1 MAAKDDCAASRAR
14 AVFDPSE
21 YPAED
26 DPDLVAPMSMMEA
39 FDILDREDTAHEV
52 SCDGCH
58 ARRVNEGRVRL
69 KRLRVGLREKREEGE
84 RVAAMHNA
92 KQSVLTQHARAMLG
106 VPPSLSAPD
115 KAMIESLPVHKV
127 DVRDMYDDVEIYP
140 PARIRSFVAA
150 DGTTTR
156 YAPDGTVE
164 SITKAD
170 GNPGASEPSPDD
182 QTE

>member
-69 KRLRVGLREKREEGE
+69 KRLRVGLREMREEGV
-84 RVAAMHNA
+84 RVAAQY
-92 KQSVLTQHARAMLG
+92 KAMQVQQIPVHPGVEESFADADCGNTSRPQVASYMAFLG
-106 VPPSLSAPD
+106 VPPSLQD
-115 KAMIESLPVHKV
+115 KEAIKRLPTYEV
-127 DVRDMYDDVEIYP
+127 DMREMYEDVEIYP
-140 PARIRSFVAA
+140 PMRIKTFAAA

-156 YAPDGTVE
+156 YAPDG
-164 SITKAD
+164 
-170 GNPGASEPSPDD
+170 
-182 QTE
+182 Q